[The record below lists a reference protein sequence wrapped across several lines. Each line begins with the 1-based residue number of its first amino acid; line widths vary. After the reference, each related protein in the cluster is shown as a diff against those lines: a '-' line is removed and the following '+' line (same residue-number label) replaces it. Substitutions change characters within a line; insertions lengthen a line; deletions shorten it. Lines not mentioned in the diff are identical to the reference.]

1 MHFNCRVA
9 LQEKLWLAGCHFWLV
24 IWLFAFGV
32 LDNGIDIIG
41 IDIIRI
47 AFFFFLFVQKIS

>member
-32 LDNGIDIIG
+32 LDNGIDII
-41 IDIIRI
+41 RI
-47 AFFFFLFVQKIS
+47 AFFFLLFVQKIS